1 MARTVPIEAA
11 GAGPGAHCDFV
22 LPALAA
28 FRAGGER
35 TALVTLVGIE
45 ASSPRPL
52 GAQMAVSETGEWIGY
67 ISGGCLEG
75 AVAAEA
81 CLAIAEGQNRIVR
94 YGSGSPYLDIRLP
107 CGGGLDLHFN
117 PALREGPLYAAIDY
131 AARRIPFE
139 MRTQLDTGET
149 VVVART
155 GVPGMAS
162 SRDGDLFR
170 RVYAPALRLLIAG
183 QGPAADMLVRMTEAA
198 GYDVALIEDAGAID
212 AAQPDPWSAFVTL
225 FHDHDREVEFLA
237 QALTSNC
244 LYVGAMGSAAAKTAR
259 ETALRAAG
267 VPDEAIARLR
277 SPVGLIPLA
286 KSPSELAVSVLG
298 EIVAVAK
305 GAERLES

>member
-1 MARTVPIEAA
+1 MARTVPIESESAV
-11 GAGPGAHCDFV
+11 PGAHCDFV
-22 LPALAA
+22 LPQLAT
-28 FRAGGER
+28 FRARGLR

-52 GAQMAVSETGEWIGY
+52 GAQMAVAETGEWIGY

-81 CLAIAEGQNRIVR
+81 GLVIAEGRNRIVR
-94 YGSGSPYLDIRLP
+94 YGRGSPYLDIRLP
-107 CGGGLDLHFN
+107 CGGALDLHFN
-117 PALREGPLYAAIDY
+117 LALHDAALDAAIDY

-139 MRTQLDTGET
+139 VRTELNTGET
-149 VVVART
+149 LVVART
-155 GVPGMAS
+155 GVPNLAS
-162 SRDGDLFR
+162 AREGDLFR

-183 QGPAADMLVRMTEAA
+183 QGPAADVLARMTEAA
-198 GYDVALIEDAGAID
+198 GYDVALIDDAGAIE
-212 AAQPDPWSAFVTL
+212 AAKPDPWSAFVTL
-225 FHDHDREVEFLA
+225 FHDHDREVAFLA
-237 QALTSNC
+237 QALTSDC
-244 LYVGAMGSAAAKTAR
+244 LYIGAMGSAAAKTAR

-286 KSPSELAVSVLG
+286 KSPAELAVSVLS